1 MVTESSGI
9 AQASQP
15 ILVDSELVNIKDD
28 DDEHG
33 AKRQKKCTSE
43 VWQYFT
49 RETKTVTIN
58 GKNYTEKWASCNFPR
73 CKTKYRCESTKGTT
87 GFWTH
92 IRTTHSVVKGQQ
104 QLAVG
109 KDHGKD
115 INIVEPYKYDPEVS
129 STKFYLAIIMHEYPF
144 NIVENEY
151 LIDFLKSLRPSF
163 PIKSRITVRKE
174 ILSIYSEEK
183 KNCMLT

>member
-1 MVTESSGI
+1 MSFAPYTLIGSVAASTASANPIVSPVVTESSGI

-58 GKNYTEKWASCNFPR
+58 CKNYT
-73 CKTKYRCESTKGTT
+73 
-87 GFWTH
+87 
-92 IRTTHSVVKGQQ
+92 
-104 QLAVG
+104 
-109 KDHGKD
+109 
-115 INIVEPYKYDPEVS
+115 
-129 STKFYLAIIMHEYPF
+129 
-144 NIVENEY
+144 
-151 LIDFLKSLRPSF
+151 
-163 PIKSRITVRKE
+163 
-174 ILSIYSEEK
+174 
-183 KNCMLT
+183 